1 MKVVGDIRKRILHEV
16 CNQLTGDKL
25 EFDRDA
31 IIRNVIVLDHFI
43 IKSYGLEIPV
53 LIDIFGYYGFKELL
67 ENKVISFNFDF
78 ILPGLKDEGKLPKDI
93 FKVAL
98 IKPSNVDEAVSKCLA
113 NVNDVQNITYK
124 QKIKLKGLIADHFF
138 TNEQAEMNECLS
150 SFDSDITK
158 SDILSQSINHYCYS
172 NYGKFL
178 NEKSIK
184 VEIDTGIDGYK
195 IKSNI
200 NEVIGS
206 KDDPERMIIKK
217 SIFSVLSLNRH
228 LYKMLKY
235 NTMSAFREAEIP
247 LYENKLTLIA
257 RHFSTG
263 RPINNFNKVI
273 EIANFPDFTDVTV
286 NVDKLIKLRD
296 SQECILFRDW
306 LWSVDSISDREI
318 NGIINDFRNRVGVV
332 LNKPGM
338 KIIRWLAST
347 GIGGIEPI
355 SGTLISIVDKF
366 IVEKIFPNKGLTS
379 FINDKLPSLF
389 SDKMDENAKKER

>member
-1 MKVVGDIRKRILHEV
+1 MRVNGDIRKRILHEV

-31 IIRNVIVLDHFI
+31 IIRNVIVFDHFI

-124 QKIKLKGLIADHFF
+124 QKIKLKGLIADHFS
-138 TNEQAEMNECLS
+138 TNEQTEMNNCLS
-150 SFDSDITK
+150 SFDSDIIK
-158 SDILSQSINHYCYS
+158 SDILLRSINHYCCS
-172 NYGKFL
+172 NYGNVL
-178 NEKSIK
+178 NGKSIK
-184 VEIDTGIDGYK
+184 LEIDKGIDGYK

-200 NEVIGS
+200 DEVIGS
-206 KDDPERMIIKK
+206 KDESERMIIKK

-228 LYKMLKY
+228 LYKMEKY
-235 NTMSAFREAEIP
+235 NAMSAFREVEIP

-257 RHFSTG
+257 RHFSAG
-263 RPINNFNKVI
+263 RPINNFNRVI
-273 EIANFPDFTDVTV
+273 EIANFPDFTNVAV

-296 SQECILFRDW
+296 SQECVLFRDW
-306 LWSVDSISDREI
+306 LWSVDSISDKEI

-332 LNKPGM
+332 FNKPGM
-338 KIIRWLAST
+338 KILRWLVST
-347 GIGGIEPI
+347 GLSLTGPI
-355 SGTLISIVDKF
+355 SGAITSVFDSF
-366 IVEKIFPNKGLTS
+366 VFEKIFPHKGLTS
-379 FINDKLPSLF
+379 FINDKMPSIF
-389 SDKMDENAKKER
+389 NDKMNENAEKEK